1 MIRDLRKYLFPPRTA
16 RQRLPLLPTA
26 YTSDVGRY
34 DCDPDVASALILAGV
49 AITPADAAR
58 LMAKFAGKDVTEV
71 IRLARRK
78 RRFLGRF
85 TAAWKRFKELW

>member
-1 MIRDLRKYLFPPRTA
+1 MIGDLRNYLFPPRTA

-26 YTSDVGRY
+26 YTSDGGRY
-34 DCDPDVASALILAGV
+34 ECDPDIADALILAGV

-58 LMAKFAGKDVTEV
+58 LMAKFAGKDVVQV

-78 RRFLGRF
+78 RRFLGRISQ
-85 TAAWKRFKELW
+85 AWKRFKELW